1 MQVITYPVQVSS
13 TPVTISTFDGQAATS
28 PSLVTNLNP
37 ESNRTLDHPLPY
49 GRSWALRRHRA
60 SKRLSSLFSSRGT

>member
-28 PSLVTNLNP
+28 PPLVTNHNP
-37 ESNRTLDHPLPY
+37 ESNRTLDHPLPMGDP
-49 GRSWALRRHRA
+49 GR
-60 SKRLSSLFSSRGT
+60 